1 MINFRR
7 HDSNKYQTKAFVIC
21 NHKSDQN
28 RSATHVFK
36 NKHTSGLIDVLLA
49 TKGGFPLLRNFYVCT
64 HVHFTRV
71 NKIETMYGM
80 SLVNVKVDTP
90 STFTF
95 TRSLSYIASISFCA

>member
-1 MINFRR
+1 MY
-7 HDSNKYQTKAFVIC
+7 SKA
-21 NHKSDQN
+21 
-28 RSATHVFK
+28 
-36 NKHTSGLIDVLLA
+36 KHTSGLIDVLLA

-80 SLVNVKVDTP
+80 SLVNVKVDPP